1 MLKFTN
7 FVSQKFKKMIHMK
20 KLNFAIAMLAV
31 AMIFSG
37 CKLGKMIK
45 LANDQDLTIDP
56 NPLELKGDEVPF
68 TMSAVLPPKMLPSGT
83 MYTINTI
90 YQYGDQEVAVGSV
103 DFKAEDFPNSSS
115 STSRKSEN
123 FSFPYQDG
131 MNPGTLY
138 VEGVATITASGK
150 SKTSPRME
158 VAKGLI
164 TTSSFA
170 KPVVLTALADHG
182 YNDKEELEPTNIDF
196 YFEQGRSR
204 INPRLSTDGTSNSE
218 KTKNMT
224 AFIAE
229 KNVTR
234 TVTITGTHSPE
245 GSETINSDLSS
256 DRAEAIEDFYRKQM
270 SRYDYK
276 DIADEINFILKPV
289 VQDWSEFKAALSAY
303 DGISSSEKSEW
314 TNIINGSGT
323 FVDKEKQLQKL
334 STYKKVFNDI
344 YPGLRSAKTEIL
356 TVVVKK
362 PNAKIAVLSKGIVS
376 GNVPMDSLTMNEFL
390 FSATLTPS
398 LDEKEAIYK
407 AATKSG
413 DWRAHNN
420 LGATLLE
427 KAKMAGNSQL
437 IEDAITQLE
446 IAANKQN
453 SAIVQT
459 NMAAAAMLQGDKE
472 SASEAIDD
480 AMSASP
486 SNMVSAK
493 LKGMKGSL
501 QLMSGDYEEAKA
513 SFASA
518 EASQEVTFDKGL
530 TSLLT
535 GDYSDAQ
542 TTLSGV
548 TDSETLSADAYY
560 LKAIASAKQNNAQGL
575 GSNLKQAVS
584 KDASLKEKALND
596 LSFANFADAVAEA
609 VR

>member
-7 FVSQKFKKMIHMK
+7 FVFQKFKKMIHMK
-20 KLNFAIAMLAV
+20 KLNYAIALLVV
-31 AMIFSG
+31 ASTFTG
-37 CKLGKMIK
+37 CKLSKMIK
-45 LANDQDLTIDP
+45 LASDQDLTVNP

-68 TMSAVLPPKMLPSGT
+68 EMSAVLPPKMLPSGT
-83 MYTINTI
+83 QYTINTI

-103 DFKAEDFPNSSS
+103 DFQASDFPNSSS
-115 STSRKSEN
+115 STSRKSES

-138 VEGVATITASGK
+138 VEGVATITSSGK

-158 VAKGLI
+158 VAKGLVM
-164 TTSSFA
+164 TSSFA
-170 KPVVLTALADHG
+170 KPVVLTAMADHG
-182 YNDKEELEPTNIDF
+182 YNDQEELEPTNIDF
-196 YFEQGRSR
+196 YFEQGSSR
-204 INPRLSTDGTSNSE
+204 LNLGLATDGTSNR
-218 KTKNMT
+218 TKRENMS

-245 GSETINSDLSS
+245 GPETINTNLSN
-256 DRAEAIEDFYRKQM
+256 DRAKVIEDYYRAQM

-276 DIADEINFILKPV
+276 DIADEIDFILKPV
-289 VQDWSEFKAALSAY
+289 VQDWSAFKAALADY
-303 DGISSSEKSEW
+303 DGISSSEKSQY

-323 FVDKEKQLQKL
+323 FVDKEKQLQQL
-334 STYKKVFNDI
+334 PTYKKVFDAL
-344 YPGLRSAKTEIL
+344 YPGLRSAQTEIL
-356 TVVVKK
+356 TVIEKK

-376 GNVPMDSLTMNEFL
+376 GNTSMDSLTMNEFL

-398 LDEKEAIYK
+398 LDEKEAIFR
-407 AATKSG
+407 AAAKSG

-420 LGATLLE
+420 LGAVLIE
-427 KAKMAGNSQL
+427 KAKMSGDMSL
-437 IEDAITQLE
+437 IDNAMTQLE
-446 IAANKQN
+446 IAGNKMN
-453 SAIVQT
+453 SPVVQT
-459 NMAAAAMLQGDKE
+459 NMAAAAMAKGDTE
-472 SASEAIDD
+472 AAAEAISD
-480 AMSASP
+480 AMGSSP

-493 LKGMKGSL
+493 LKGMQGSL
-501 QLMSGDYEEAKA
+501 QLMSGDYAEAKA

-518 EASQEVTFDKGL
+518 ESSPEVTFDKGL

-542 TTLSGV
+542 TTLNGV
-548 TDSETLSADAYY
+548 TDNESLSAEAYY
-560 LKAIASAKQNNAQGL
+560 LKAIASAKQNNAEGL

-584 KDASLKEKALND
+584 KDASLKETALND
-596 LSFANFADAVAEA
+596 LSFSNYTDAVAAA

>member
-1 MLKFTN
+1 MR
-7 FVSQKFKKMIHMK
+7 
-20 KLNFAIAMLAV
+20 KLNFAITMLVV
-31 AMIFSG
+31 ATIFSG
-37 CKLGKMIK
+37 CKLGTMIK
-45 LANDQDLTIDP
+45 LASDQDLTIDP

-103 DFKAEDFPNSSS
+103 DFQASDFPNSSS
-115 STSRKSEN
+115 STSRKSED

-138 VEGVATITASGK
+138 VEGVATIVSSGK

-158 VAKGLI
+158 VAKGLV
-164 TTSSFA
+164 TTASFA

-196 YFEQGRSR
+196 YFEQGRSVV
-204 INPRLSTDGTSNSE
+204 NPRIATDGTSNRT
-218 KTKNMT
+218 KTQNMS

-245 GSETINSDLSS
+245 GTETINSDLSN
-256 DRAEAIEDFYRKQM
+256 DRAAAIEKYYRAQM

-276 DIADEINFILKPV
+276 DIADEIDFILKPV
-289 VQDWSEFKAALSAY
+289 VQDWGAFKAALADY
-303 DGISSSEKSEW
+303 DGISASEKSEY

-334 STYKKVFNDI
+334 PTYKKVFNDI

-356 TVVVKK
+356 TVVEKK
-362 PNAKIAVLSKGIVS
+362 PNATIAVLAKSIVS
-376 GNVPMDSLTMNEFL
+376 GSASMDTLTMNEFL
-390 FSATLTPS
+390 FAATLTPS
-398 LDEKEAIYK
+398 LDEKEAIYM

-420 LGATLLE
+420 LGAVKLE
-427 KAKMAGNSQL
+427 KAKMIGNSDAMGKMAL
-437 IEDAITQLE
+437 IEDALTQLE
-446 IAANKQN
+446 IAGNKQ
-453 SAIVQT
+453 SSPVVST
-459 NMAAAAMLQGDKE
+459 NLAAAAMLKGDKD
-472 SASEAIDD
+472 AAADAINEG
-480 AMSASP
+480 MSASP

-493 LKGMKGSL
+493 LKGMQGSL
-501 QLMSGDYEEAKA
+501 QLMSGDYDEAKA

-518 EASQEVTFDKGL
+518 EASEEVTFDKGL
-530 TSLLT
+530 VSLLT
-535 GDYSDAQ
+535 GDAGTAQ
-542 TTLSGV
+542 TTLNGV
-548 TDSETLSADAYY
+548 TDSEAYGADAYY
-560 LKAIASAKQNNAQGL
+560 LKAIASAKQNNAEAVGA
-575 GSNLKQAVS
+575 NLKQAVS

-596 LSFANFADAVAEA
+596 LSFGAFANAVAEA